1 MTYCGERGSNTRPS
15 DLQSDALPTE
25 LSPPCCH
32 LSLVLKSKTATL
44 SPQSRRRS
52 RGPEGSNERKTAGT
66 KAWRW
71 LKTPN
76 RCSGCAPG
84 GPALSYLL
92 AHGGGRKAVSRPSP
106 LSSTP
111 RSFNFPTLPTS
122 GEPMHSESGFWRPK
136 LDGTIEVVI
145 AQSTAL
151 VEVQKG
157 TYDAEQRRVKLESA
171 LVGNATKVKEINRVY
186 EVVNGELSYMVEMAT
201 NLTSLQ
207 SHLKAVLK
215 KIR

>member
-1 MTYCGERGSNTRPS
+1 MAENSQP
-15 DLQSDALPTE
+15 LQQAAV
-25 LSPPCCH
+25 H
-32 LSLVLKSKTATL
+32 
-44 SPQSRRRS
+44 
-52 RGPEGSNERKTAGT
+52 
-66 KAWRW
+66 
-71 LKTPN
+71 
-76 RCSGCAPG
+76 
-84 GPALSYLL
+84 PAVQPLSYLL
-92 AHGGGRKAVSRPSP
+92 GTWRGQGEGS
-106 LSSTP
+106 
-111 RSFNFPTLPTS
+111 FPTISPFKYSEELQFSHAPNKPVIAYSSKTWKLSS

-207 SHLKAVLK
+207 AHLKAVLK